1 MTRKH
6 RGIIAFLPFLLFGLI
21 GPLQI
26 QGQEMVKVG
35 VIQIDR
41 AIFESEEGKAAM
53 ADLQK
58 KVDAKQEEFA
68 KQQKEIQDLQGQ
80 IQRQGAT
87 LNQEAQAALA
97 RNLERKQITFQRATE
112 DAQREFNQ
120 LRTDIYNRI
129 GRKIAVEVQKYAA
142 ENNFYLILNSSS
154 QNSQVLFND
163 NSVDITSDI
172 IKRFNLAQT
181 SPASPSP
188 QRRQPPSSG
197 QIRQEHRHTGGPPG
211 ARASRPPRSGRSP
224 APLPRPDRPQTAL
237 QLSCRPTAGI
247 LALLV
252 VERVP
257 FVFHWWSTRSFCSYD
272 SPRFT
277 GECGLKR
284 SRSVGRLCPPRFPAG
299 NVIQSRGRLVLYSLA
314 PSH

>member
-6 RGIIAFLPFLLFGLI
+6 RGIAAFLPFLLLGLI
-21 GPLQI
+21 GPSQVR
-26 QGQEMVKVG
+26 GQEMVKVG

-97 RNLERKQITFQRATE
+97 RNLENKRITFQRATE

-129 GRKIAVEVQKYAA
+129 GRKIAVEVQKYAG

-181 SPASPSP
+181 SP
-188 QRRQPPSSG
+188 G
-197 QIRQEHRHTGGPPG
+197 
-211 ARASRPPRSGRSP
+211 SP
-224 APLPRPDRPQTAL
+224 APAQ
-237 QLSCRPTAGI
+237 
-247 LALLV
+247 
-252 VERVP
+252 
-257 FVFHWWSTRSFCSYD
+257 
-272 SPRFT
+272 
-277 GECGLKR
+277 
-284 SRSVGRLCPPRFPAG
+284 
-299 NVIQSRGRLVLYSLA
+299 
-314 PSH
+314 

>member
-6 RGIIAFLPFLLFGLI
+6 RWITALLPVLLLGLI
-21 GPLQI
+21 GPSQVR
-26 QGQEMVKVG
+26 GQEMVKVG

-58 KVDAKQEEFA
+58 KVDAKQGEFA

-97 RNLERKQITFQRATE
+97 RNLEKKQITFQRATE

-129 GRKIAVEVQKYAA
+129 GRKIAAEVQKYAA

-163 NSVDITSDI
+163 SSVDITSDI
-172 IKRFNLAQT
+172 IKRFNLSRA
-181 SPASPSP
+181 SSGSPSAAT
-188 QRRQPPSSG
+188 PPA
-197 QIRQEHRHTGGPPG
+197 Q
-211 ARASRPPRSGRSP
+211 
-224 APLPRPDRPQTAL
+224 
-237 QLSCRPTAGI
+237 
-247 LALLV
+247 
-252 VERVP
+252 
-257 FVFHWWSTRSFCSYD
+257 
-272 SPRFT
+272 
-277 GECGLKR
+277 
-284 SRSVGRLCPPRFPAG
+284 
-299 NVIQSRGRLVLYSLA
+299 
-314 PSH
+314 

>member
-1 MTRKH
+1 MIRKH
-6 RGIIAFLPFLLFGLI
+6 RGIIAILPFLLVGLI
-21 GPLQI
+21 GPLQV

-53 ADLQK
+53 GDLQK

-97 RNLERKQITFQRATE
+97 RNLERKQISFQRATE

-129 GRKIAVEVQKYAA
+129 GRKIAAEVQKYAS

-172 IKRFNLAQT
+172 IKRFNLTQT
-181 SPASPSP
+181 SPA
-188 QRRQPPSSG
+188 
-197 QIRQEHRHTGGPPG
+197 
-211 ARASRPPRSGRSP
+211 AP
-224 APLPRPDRPQTAL
+224 AAAT
-237 QLSCRPTAGI
+237 
-247 LALLV
+247 
-252 VERVP
+252 
-257 FVFHWWSTRSFCSYD
+257 
-272 SPRFT
+272 
-277 GECGLKR
+277 
-284 SRSVGRLCPPRFPAG
+284 PAA
-299 NVIQSRGRLVLYSLA
+299 Q
-314 PSH
+314 

>member
-41 AIFESEEGKAAM
+41 AIAESEEGKSAM

-58 KVDAKQEEFA
+58 KGQARQEELA
-68 KQQKEIQDLQGQ
+68 KQQKEIQDLQAQ

-87 LNQEAQAALA
+87 LNQEAQATLG
-97 RNLERKQITFQRATE
+97 RNLQNKQIALQRANE
-112 DAQREFNQ
+112 DFQREFNQ
-120 LRTDIYNRI
+120 LQQDIISRI
-129 GRKIAVEVQKYAA
+129 GAKILAEVRKYAD
-142 ENNFYLILNSSS
+142 ENKFYLILNSSS

-181 SPASPSP
+181 SPASPSAAT
-188 QRRQPPSSG
+188 PPA
-197 QIRQEHRHTGGPPG
+197 Q
-211 ARASRPPRSGRSP
+211 
-224 APLPRPDRPQTAL
+224 
-237 QLSCRPTAGI
+237 
-247 LALLV
+247 
-252 VERVP
+252 
-257 FVFHWWSTRSFCSYD
+257 
-272 SPRFT
+272 
-277 GECGLKR
+277 
-284 SRSVGRLCPPRFPAG
+284 
-299 NVIQSRGRLVLYSLA
+299 
-314 PSH
+314 

>member
-41 AIFESEEGKAAM
+41 AIAESEEGKSAM

-58 KVDAKQEEFA
+58 KGQARQEELA
-68 KQQKEIQDLQGQ
+68 KQQKEIQDLQAQ

-87 LNQEAQAALA
+87 LNQEAQATLG
-97 RNLERKQITFQRATE
+97 RNLQNKQIALQRANE
-112 DAQREFNQ
+112 DFQREFNQ
-120 LRTDIYNRI
+120 LQQDIISRI
-129 GRKIAVEVQKYAA
+129 GAKILAEVRKYAD
-142 ENNFYLILNSSS
+142 ENKFYLILNSSS

-181 SPASPSP
+181 SPASPSAAA
-188 QRRQPPSSG
+188 PPA
-197 QIRQEHRHTGGPPG
+197 Q
-211 ARASRPPRSGRSP
+211 
-224 APLPRPDRPQTAL
+224 
-237 QLSCRPTAGI
+237 
-247 LALLV
+247 
-252 VERVP
+252 
-257 FVFHWWSTRSFCSYD
+257 
-272 SPRFT
+272 
-277 GECGLKR
+277 
-284 SRSVGRLCPPRFPAG
+284 
-299 NVIQSRGRLVLYSLA
+299 
-314 PSH
+314 

>member
-53 ADLQK
+53 GDLQK

-120 LRTDIYNRI
+120 LRTDIYSRI
-129 GRKIAVEVQKYAA
+129 GRKIAAEVQKYAS

-172 IKRFNLAQT
+172 IKRFNLSQT
-181 SPASPSP
+181 SPASPAAAT
-188 QRRQPPSSG
+188 PPA
-197 QIRQEHRHTGGPPG
+197 Q
-211 ARASRPPRSGRSP
+211 
-224 APLPRPDRPQTAL
+224 
-237 QLSCRPTAGI
+237 
-247 LALLV
+247 
-252 VERVP
+252 
-257 FVFHWWSTRSFCSYD
+257 
-272 SPRFT
+272 
-277 GECGLKR
+277 
-284 SRSVGRLCPPRFPAG
+284 
-299 NVIQSRGRLVLYSLA
+299 
-314 PSH
+314 

>member
-6 RGIIAFLPFLLFGLI
+6 RRITAFLPVLLLGLI
-21 GPLQI
+21 GPSQVR
-26 QGQEMVKVG
+26 GQEMVKVG

-53 ADLQK
+53 GDLQK

-129 GRKIAVEVQKYAA
+129 GRKIAAEVQKYAA

-172 IKRFNLAQT
+172 IKRFNLSQ
-181 SPASPSP
+181 ASPGSP
-188 QRRQPPSSG
+188 SAATPPA
-197 QIRQEHRHTGGPPG
+197 Q
-211 ARASRPPRSGRSP
+211 
-224 APLPRPDRPQTAL
+224 
-237 QLSCRPTAGI
+237 
-247 LALLV
+247 
-252 VERVP
+252 
-257 FVFHWWSTRSFCSYD
+257 
-272 SPRFT
+272 
-277 GECGLKR
+277 
-284 SRSVGRLCPPRFPAG
+284 
-299 NVIQSRGRLVLYSLA
+299 
-314 PSH
+314 